1 MLLARKKV
9 GNLGAQ
15 KSWNSIPTEVVLRY
29 QSWRCAIAGSPF
41 PSAGSQ
47 EPAFFDIF
55 CTLFVVRFARIDR
68 CRCLNT
74 LCFTGFGRSTLIRS
88 RSIGKSLHHPLSGWP
103 SLLGLWNDVSKILS
117 FASLNKF
124 AILHFTAIYLQQVYL
139 FVLYILQS
147 SRINR
152 NKKPGQEVAI
162 VGLSNLFD
170 TELVD
175 FSWMRMTLKKGSPY
189 FHNLGSSHEV
199 SSQSMELFH
208 LDLRN
213 LCQFVKANAACIS
226 ALTAVMNIFG
236 TASSTQ
242 IRVDIDK
249 EMMLHGI
256 YNMGSGMLSGLSA
269 NMVMSFSITC
279 RTLGADGQQFQ
290 VLLLIF
296 SSLIFVSGDYVVAV
310 LPKFLPGSVL
320 IWLSAELMAFWVW
333 NSLCFLQTYEYCLV
347 WAMILMK
354 LGRWRLFV
362 SSFYSLFLGDWQTD
376 KAWQLLESSM
386 VYSLFFHKFI
396 IFTKK
401 LCMDCM
407 DFIWGMSSWAL
418 RPWCFLVS
426 SRWRALCNAS

>member
-1 MLLARKKV
+1 
-9 GNLGAQ
+9 
-15 KSWNSIPTEVVLRY
+15 
-29 QSWRCAIAGSPF
+29 
-41 PSAGSQ
+41 
-47 EPAFFDIF
+47 
-55 CTLFVVRFARIDR
+55 
-68 CRCLNT
+68 
-74 LCFTGFGRSTLIRS
+74 
-88 RSIGKSLHHPLSGWP
+88 
-103 SLLGLWNDVSKILS
+103 
-117 FASLNKF
+117 
-124 AILHFTAIYLQQVYL
+124 
-139 FVLYILQS
+139 
-147 SRINR
+147 
-152 NKKPGQEVAI
+152 
-162 VGLSNLFD
+162 
-170 TELVD
+170 
-175 FSWMRMTLKKGSPY
+175 
-189 FHNLGSSHEV
+189 
-199 SSQSMELFH
+199 
-208 LDLRN
+208 
-213 LCQFVKANAACIS
+213 
-226 ALTAVMNIFG
+226 MNIFG